1 MLSPNS
7 LAVPRQAPP
16 VRPSRSLEGLEK
28 VVPPHTPQPAARS
41 ALRLDKPLPELPAK
55 PLPETP
61 SMESSMGWSDDSS
74 TDVSFETRRTS
85 DASSEGYPVCVRSP
99 SDTLDE
105 FVEHS
110 PISSIDRSS
119 PVKPYNKP
127 EPSPL
132 TLTTLCDDHHRP
144 RPLPTATRAG
154 PNHYFREKKWEFFP
168 ELAMPS
174 DLPPGYPKFPPAP
187 RKQNSNRLN
196 LAAFDFTK
204 ISPRCTSPDKR
215 ALALDVRKSIRS
227 YVQRRLSKNSI
238 DKTKPKRRP
247 RASTAPSEFPEEY
260 RCSRKTSSSNY
271 SNYSD
276 RGSTGP
282 QQNFLYL
289 SADLKRLSMG
299 SSSSEDESD
308 RTVNSI
314 KSYQKKQPVVR
325 ISAYQRYGPVTR
337 EKPGREKRISYRQR
351 GNVRFPKYRK
361 QATTFQYETS
371 SKTGQS
377 TCSTLQQGTRFC
389 VRVLQDGTSH
399 VLIALDEARQKIIQA
414 QVDRRRRQLK
424 SKIRLIGP
432 VNPYTTY
439 GRVDPW
445 I

>member
-1 MLSPNS
+1 MLSPTS

-28 VVPPHTPQPAARS
+28 VVPPPTPQPAARS
-41 ALRLDKPLPELPAK
+41 ALRLDKPLPKLPAK

-74 TDVSFETRRTS
+74 TDVSLETRRTS
-85 DASSEGYPVCVRSP
+85 DASSESYPVCVRSP
-99 SDTLDE
+99 SDDLDE

-132 TLTTLCDDHHRP
+132 PLTTLYDDRHHQRS
-144 RPLPTATRAG
+144 RAA

-174 DLPPGYPKFPPAP
+174 ELPPGYPKFPPAP
-187 RKQNSNRLN
+187 RKQNNSRLN
-196 LAAFDFTK
+196 LTAFDFTK

-215 ALALDVRKSIRS
+215 ALSHDVRKSIRS
-227 YVQRRLSKNSI
+227 YVQRRLSKHSI
-238 DKTKPKRRP
+238 DKIKPKRRP

-276 RGSTGP
+276 CGSTGP

-299 SSSSEDESD
+299 SSLSD
-308 RTVNSI
+308 DDSDGTVNSI
-314 KSYQKKQPVVR
+314 TPYQKKQTAVR
-325 ISAYQRYGPVTR
+325 ISTYQRYGPATR

-361 QATTFQYETS
+361 QASTFQYDTS
-371 SKTGQS
+371 LRTGPS